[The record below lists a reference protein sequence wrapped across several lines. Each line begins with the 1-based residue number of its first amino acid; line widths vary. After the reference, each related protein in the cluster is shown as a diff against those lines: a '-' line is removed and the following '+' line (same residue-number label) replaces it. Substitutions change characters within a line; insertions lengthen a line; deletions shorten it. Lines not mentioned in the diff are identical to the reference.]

1 MEWELFQY
9 RRQIRSNYEQLD
21 THQHDK
27 RAFEAILSHGSLDR
41 Q

>member
-1 MEWELFQY
+1 VECQFFQY
-9 RRQIRSNYEQLD
+9 RRQIRSNYKQLD

-27 RAFEAILSHGSLDR
+27 RALGAMVSHGSVDW